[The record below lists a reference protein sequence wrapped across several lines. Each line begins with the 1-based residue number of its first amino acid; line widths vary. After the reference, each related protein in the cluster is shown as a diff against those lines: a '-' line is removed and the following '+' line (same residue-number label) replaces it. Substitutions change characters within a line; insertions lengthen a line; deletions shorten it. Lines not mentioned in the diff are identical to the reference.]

1 MENKEKEEKERKG
14 RKKKRKKET
23 TKTNPAPQAALN
35 IAEFPLWLVGL
46 IDQRLELFTPLAEQ
60 AF

>member
-1 MENKEKEEKERKG
+1 MREAQEKE
-14 RKKKRKKET
+14 KRKKQTKKKQQT

-35 IAEFPLWLVGL
+35 IAEFPLCLSGL

-60 AF
+60 AS